1 MKVTRRTRRSA
12 RQLFRLCLV
21 DGRLDEGRVRQVA
34 RRIAESK
41 RRGAIAV
48 LSDFQR
54 MVRLDRDQHMASVE
68 SATSLAEDVR
78 EDVRAGLARIYGPG
92 LETSFAQN
100 PGLIGGMRISV
111 GSDVYDGSVRA
122 KLAAIEARL

>member
-1 MKVTRRTRRSA
+1 MKVSRRTRRAA
-12 RQLFRLCLV
+12 RQLFRLCLIE
-21 DGRLDEGRVRQVA
+21 GRLDESRARLVA
-34 RRIAESK
+34 RGLSASR

-48 LSDFQR
+48 LSDFHR
-54 MVRLDRDQHMASVE
+54 MVRLERSRRLASVE
-68 SATSLAEDVR
+68 TAALLPEDVR
-78 EDVRAGLARIYGPG
+78 NDVRAGLARLYGPG

>member
-12 RQLFRLCLV
+12 RQLFRLSMV
-21 DGRLDEGRVRQVA
+21 DGRVDEGRVRQVA
-34 RRIAESK
+34 RGIAASK
-41 RRGAIAV
+41 RRGAIPV
-48 LSDFQR
+48 LSDFLR
-54 MVRLDRDQHMASVE
+54 MVRLDRNRRLASVE
-68 SATSLAEDVR
+68 TATPLAEDVR
-78 EDVRAGLARIYGPG
+78 NDVRAGLARLYGPG

>member
-12 RQLFRLCLV
+12 RQLFRLCMV
-21 DGRLDEGRVRQVA
+21 DGRVDEGRVRQVA
-34 RRIAESK
+34 RGIAASK
-41 RRGAIAV
+41 RRGAIPA
-48 LSDFQR
+48 LSDFLR
-54 MVRLDRDQHMASVE
+54 MVRLDRNRRLASVE
-68 SATSLAEDVR
+68 TATPLAEDVR
-78 EDVRAGLARIYGPG
+78 NDVRAGLVRLYGPG

>member
-12 RQLFRLCLV
+12 RQLFRLCLI
-21 DGRLDEGRVRQVA
+21 DGRLDEGRARQVA
-34 RRIAESK
+34 GRIARSR

-48 LSDFQR
+48 LSDFRR
-54 MVRLDRDQHMASVE
+54 MVRLDRDRRTASVE
-68 SATSLAEDVR
+68 SATTLADDVR
-78 EDVRAGLARIYGPG
+78 EDVRSGLARVYGPG
-92 LETSFAQN
+92 LETSFDQN
-100 PGLIGGMRISV
+100 PGLIGGMRIKV

>member
-34 RRIAESK
+34 RRIGESK

-48 LSDFQR
+48 LSDLQR

-68 SATSLAEDVR
+68 SATSLADDAR

-92 LETSFAQN
+92 LETTFAENQ
-100 PGLIGGMRISV
+100 GLIGGMRIRV

>member
-34 RRIAESK
+34 RRIGESK

-68 SATSLAEDVR
+68 SATSLADDAR

-92 LETSFAQN
+92 LETTFAENQ
-100 PGLIGGMRISV
+100 GLIGGMRIKV